1 MTSYLENIMI
11 SLNSANGDLMNS
23 TKKSDVRFPFTGLLK
38 EEPDL
43 IRSFI
48 SIINAQIPVSFYTI
62 NETNCY
68 FQIQYLPSG
77 ILEDIFIPFGNYNA
91 TSLIT
96 TIQALWLATPTGVG
110 NPLTLSIS
118 QTTGKLTFSF
128 ATANIVIFVPTY
140 RYNSTSLLN
149 YTHQILGFFVNV
161 QYTGASIT
169 APYPLNLLGTK
180 RLSIKSS
187 KLSVNNFSSRINGYT
202 DTITTIPSDQPPY
215 NMISFVSTVDTQKN
229 VLREITID
237 EIDLQITD
245 ENNNYI
251 DFNNT
256 DWTMTLIMTKE
267 RLNKPKDIIKLN
279 DITNKLNFEFENVQN
294 STANTDND
302 ITPLTQDE
310 KDLQLLES

>member
-1 MTSYLENIMI
+1 MSYYENIMV
-11 SLNSANGDLMNS
+11 SLNSGNATLMNS
-23 TKKSDVRFPFTGLLK
+23 TKKSDVRFSFTGLLK

-77 ILEDIFIPFGNYNA
+77 ILEYIFIPFGNYNA

-110 NPLTLSIS
+110 HPLNLVIS

-128 ATANIVIFVPTY
+128 TGANIVIFVPTY
-140 RYNSTSLLN
+140 RYNSTTLLN
-149 YTHQILGFFVNV
+149 YTYQILGFDVNTT
-161 QYTGASIT
+161 YTGATIT

-187 KLSVNNFSSRINGYT
+187 KLSVNNFSSRIRGYT

-215 NMISFVSTVDTQKN
+215 NMISFISTVDTQKN

-237 EIDLQITD
+237 EIDIQITD
-245 ENNNYI
+245 ENNNLI
-251 DFNNT
+251 DFNGV
-256 DWTMTLIMTKE
+256 DWSMTLILTKE
-267 RLNKPKDIIKLN
+267 RINKPKDIIKLN

-294 STANTDND
+294 SIANND
-302 ITPLTQDE
+302 VDIKPLTQDE